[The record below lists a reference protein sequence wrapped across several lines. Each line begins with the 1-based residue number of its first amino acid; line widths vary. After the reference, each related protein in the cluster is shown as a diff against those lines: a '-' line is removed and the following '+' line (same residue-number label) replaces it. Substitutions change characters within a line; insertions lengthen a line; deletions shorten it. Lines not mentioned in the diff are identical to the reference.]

1 MAVGRVGGRPT
12 PERPVL
18 AALLAIIPA
27 LDEEETV
34 TQVVRSVLDHLD
46 ADVLVVD
53 DGSTDDTVRRA
64 VAAGAIVLSHPF
76 NLGVGAALRTGFRF
90 ARDRGY
96 PVAVQIDADGQ
107 HEVADAKRLVE
118 AVTEGGADL
127 VVGSRF
133 SAGYEVGTL
142 RRLSMRML
150 SRRVS
155 RYVGVP
161 ISDTT
166 SGFRAFSARAIAR
179 FASAYPT
186 AYLSDT
192 VEALLL
198 ARDLGFTVSEL
209 SVQMHARQGGQPSS
223 NSLRI
228 TYHFARLWLVLGLH
242 RFRRPMHRTEE
253 RVEGPA

>member
-1 MAVGRVGGRPT
+1 MLGSGVV
-12 PERPVL
+12 ERGEFPL

-34 TQVVRSVLDHLD
+34 SQVVRSVLDHLD

-53 DGSTDDTVRRA
+53 DGSRDDTVGRA
-64 VAAGAIVLSHPF
+64 VRAGAIVLSHPF
-76 NLGVGAALRTGFRF
+76 NLGVGAALRTGFRY
-90 ARDRGY
+90 AQEHRY
-96 PVAVQIDADGQ
+96 TVAVQIDADGQ

-118 AVTEGGADL
+118 AVIEDGADL
-127 VVGSRF
+127 VIGSRF
-133 SAGYEVGTL
+133 SAGYDVGRL
-142 RRLSMRML
+142 RRASMHLL

-155 RYVGVP
+155 HYLGVP

-166 SGFRAFSARAIAR
+166 SGFRAFSSRAIDR
-179 FASAYPT
+179 FAFAYPT

-198 ARDLGFTVSEL
+198 ARDLGFDVTEM

-223 NSLRI
+223 RSVKV
-228 TYHFARLWLVLGLH
+228 TYHFLRLWLVLAPAPVP
-242 RFRRPMHRTEE
+242 RP
-253 RVEGPA
+253 PAPGRGGG

>member
-1 MAVGRVGGRPT
+1 MS
-12 PERPVL
+12 
-18 AALLAIIPA
+18 
-27 LDEEETV
+27 
-34 TQVVRSVLDHLD
+34 QVVHAVRDHLD

-53 DGSTDDTVRRA
+53 DGSTDDTVERA
-64 VAAGAIVLSHPF
+64 VRAGAIVLSHPF

-90 ARDRGY
+90 ARDQGY
-96 PVAVQIDADGQ
+96 AVAVQIDADGQ
-107 HEVADAKRLVE
+107 HEVSDAKRLVE

-133 SAGYEVGTL
+133 SAGYDVGKL

-161 ISDTT
+161 VSDTT
-166 SGFRAFSARAIAR
+166 SGFRAFSARAVDR
-179 FASAYPT
+179 FATAYPT

-198 ARDLGFTVSEL
+198 ARDLDLEVTEM

-223 NSLRI
+223 SSWRI
-228 TYHFARLWLVLGLH
+228 VYHFARLWMVLGLH
-242 RFRRPMHRTEE
+242 RFRQPMHRTEA

>member
-1 MAVGRVGGRPT
+1 
-12 PERPVL
+12 
-18 AALLAIIPA
+18 
-27 LDEEETV
+27 V
-34 TQVVRSVLDHLD
+34 TQVVHAVRDHLD

-53 DGSTDDTVRRA
+53 DGSTDDTVERA
-64 VAAGAIVLSHPF
+64 VRAGAIVLSHPF

-90 ARDRGY
+90 ARDQGY
-96 PVAVQIDADGQ
+96 TVAVQIDADGQ

-133 SAGYEVGTL
+133 SAGYDVGRL
-142 RRLSMRML
+142 RRLSMRLL

-155 RYVGVP
+155 HYVGVP
-161 ISDTT
+161 VSDTT
-166 SGFRAFSARAIAR
+166 SGFRAFSARAIDR

-198 ARDLGFTVSEL
+198 ARDLDLEVAEL

-223 NSLRI
+223 SSWRI
-228 TYHFARLWLVLGLH
+228 AYHFARLWMVLALH
-242 RFRRPMHRTEE
+242 RFRQPMHRTEAQ
-253 RVEGPA
+253 VEGPA